1 MRARKKITRDMGNGL
16 MAFCLVVDPA
26 DIPSVY
32 ALAPQQS
39 AVRLLVSYAEQSH
52 LIHALKAPTVDN
64 GDGSAGLV
72 LHLSAIHS
80 PAELLYLPKGA
91 HLEVSLTMEPELDP
105 GMFPVTPEERV
116 RLLKTVAILCCEEG
130 FRKFIQD
137 RDDPD
142 GLIALAD
149 RHELDIERAV
159 VEALLRRI
167 GAHSRAEIAS
177 NFLVAERAERV
188 IRSYRASRWC
198 RDSSYLAQS
207 RPESRPAPYQ
217 HA

>member
-1 MRARKKITRDMGNGL
+1 MRARKKITRDLGNGL

-39 AVRLLVSYAEQSH
+39 AVRMLVSCVEQSH

-72 LHLSAIHS
+72 LHLSAIHT
-80 PAELLYLPKGA
+80 PPDLLYLPKGA
-91 HLEVSLTMEPELDP
+91 HFDVSLTMEPELDP
-105 GMFPVTPEERV
+105 GMFPVTPEERA
-116 RLLKTVAILCCEEG
+116 RLLKTVAILCREEG
-130 FRKFIQD
+130 FRSFIQD
-137 RDDPD
+137 REDPD
-142 GLIALAD
+142 GLMAIAE
-149 RHELDIERAV
+149 RHGLDLERAV
-159 VEALLRRI
+159 IEALLRRI

-188 IRSYRASRWC
+188 VRSYRASRWG
-198 RDSSYLAQS
+198 RDTSHLAQS
-207 RPESRPAPYQ
+207 QQESRAPSYK